1 MRADARALTARL
13 RLRPKCGKLE
23 PIRPASI
30 NQTIEGI
37 SNVTCSRSTR
47 LCLLGASSVLA
58 LLSTPAL
65 AQQSAQQSAAV
76 ATAPAAAAQA
86 AAPAASAAGAQAPV
100 PSAGG
105 DSATVKEIVVLG
117 VRGAQQAAIKEKLRA
132 PQIVDSIV
140 AEDIGKLPD
149 NTIADSLQRVPGVE
163 ITRDAGEGSGVN
175 IRGVPQVLTTLN
187 GEIFLGGGGSTVSV
201 GGDGQTFGGGGL
213 TSAQPTLSDV
223 PPALFAG
230 VDVIKSPQAS
240 DLSGGIGG
248 ILALKTRRPL
258 DLPDG
263 LTMTGSAQGD
273 YAFVSAKD
281 NQSYSALVGWNQDGK
296 FGGLISFSY
305 TDETLANYHVNDSYS
320 ILPITSADLGFPVRP
335 NAGPATN
342 NTAFGSNDYYYQ
354 PVSYDFNNSTIQRQ
368 RLGIGS
374 SFQYKI
380 IPGLTA
386 TVDLNYLHY
395 DNRDTIQEAQVNTNN
410 ATNVLQ
416 PGAIISSDGGLQ
428 NGTYALPHYQSHAEN
443 DFTHSDAGDTSF
455 QLAYD
460 NGGRFRGSIRYVG
473 DAALQQTSN
482 AFGDSIATQYVDTA
496 HSGIITPTSGGLPT
510 RVNQNGL
517 PGPIIVN
524 VQPNGSYPQAN
535 FITDVSNPAN
545 YQLQS
550 SWANGSQ
557 TVAQINVGRADGS
570 YDVGWGPLKTI
581 DFGAR
586 YSDRFIKYTQF
597 NYLSLEGGTGPQNE
611 YYFHDSL
618 IGDNNYPTGNPT
630 IPGLSIIKQYPYS
643 SLPSGYVSM
652 VKIKGVNIPIPD
664 INTAVMNNAVA
675 YLNSI
680 YPGEKAFEDPTQSY
694 SVDEKET
701 SGYIQGD
708 FASTTPWLGL
718 PFSGNFGVRIVNT
731 QLHITNFITNG
742 ADYIGSTGSYNGVL
756 DNLGENHFTNE
767 YTDVLPNFNVSFD
780 VTDNQKLRLAVNK
793 AVARQDLGALGPGF
807 SASYEANNGRNPNL
821 PNSTQLFLQASSG
834 NPNLQPFR
842 STNWQGSYEWY
853 FHRSSLLSLA
863 LFYIDIASFPL
874 QATVQEP
881 EPDGDG
887 VVRAGGP
894 VTTTVNGG
902 SASIKGLEAAYQQA
916 FDFLPGV
923 FSGLGTNINFT
934 YSDSETNNFDSSGQ
948 RELLPNN
955 SKFQV
960 NGILFYQK
968 GPWQGRIA
976 YNWRSTEFVQAYG
989 IGSGSSAQNL
999 GIYAKPI
1006 GFLDASVSYDV
1017 NRHMTFFAQATNITQ
1032 SSQQR
1037 YLQFPDVFYDENQ
1050 YETRL
1055 TVGVRLRN

>member
-1 MRADARALTARL
+1 MRH
-13 RLRPKCGKLE
+13 
-23 PIRPASI
+23 
-30 NQTIEGI
+30 
-37 SNVTCSRSTR
+37 VRSTR
-47 LCLLGASSVLA
+47 TLLLA
-58 LLSTPAL
+58 AGSALSLSIAAPAL
-65 AQQSAQQSAAV
+65 AQTALAQAGPVPAGPSTDAPV
-76 ATAPAAAAQA
+76 ATAQQPDTSGSSNTAGSTQV
-86 AAPAASAAGAQAPV
+86 PIQSNPTSAAGAPNSQTV
-100 PSAGG
+100 TTAGG
-105 DSATVKEIVVLG
+105 DNTVHEITVLG
-117 VRGAQQAAIKEKLRA
+117 VRGAQQAAIREKQLA

-187 GEIFLGGGGSTVSV
+187 GEIFLGGGGSTVAV
-201 GGDGQTFGGGGL
+201 GGDGQSFGGGAL

-258 DLPDG
+258 DLQRG
-263 LTMTGSAQGD
+263 LTLTGSAQGD
-273 YAFVSAKD
+273 YAFVSDNA
-281 NQSYSALVGWNQDGK
+281 NQSYSGLIGWNNDGK
-296 FGGLISFSY
+296 FGALFAFSY
-305 TDETLANYHVNDSYS
+305 TDETLANYHVNDGYS
-320 ILPITSADLGFPVRP
+320 ILPVTSSDLGFPVRP
-335 NAGPATN
+335 TAGPQTN
-342 NTAFGSNDYYYQ
+342 STAFGSNDYYYQ
-354 PVSYDFNNSTIQRQ
+354 PVYYAFNNSTIDRQ
-368 RLGIGS
+368 RLGLSS

-380 IPGLTA
+380 LPGLVA
-386 TVDLNYLHY
+386 TVDLDYLHY
-395 DNRDTIQEAQVNTNN
+395 DNRDSIQEMQVNTNN
-410 ATNVLQ
+410 ALNVLQ
-416 PGAIISSDGGLQ
+416 PGATISSDGALL
-428 NGTYALPHYQSHAEN
+428 NGTYDLPHYQMHAEN

-455 QLAYD
+455 QLAYN

-496 HSGIITPTSGGLPT
+496 HSGIITPTSNGLPT

-517 PGPIIVN
+517 PGPVVVS
-524 VQPNGSYPQAN
+524 VQPNASYPQAQL
-535 FITDVSNPAN
+535 ITDVTNPAN

-570 YDVGWGPLKTI
+570 YDVNFGPLRTI

-586 YSDRFIKYTQF
+586 YSDRSIKYTQF
-597 NYLSLEGGTGPQNE
+597 NYLSLEGGSGPNNE

-618 IGDNNYPTGNPT
+618 ISDTNFPTGNAN
-630 IPGLSIIKQYPYS
+630 IPGVSIIHQYPYS
-643 SLPSGYVSM
+643 TLPAGYVSS
-652 VKIKGVNIPIPD
+652 VKIKGVNVALPD
-664 INTAVMNNAVA
+664 INTKVMNNAVA
-675 YLNSI
+675 YLDSI
-680 YPGEKAFEDPTQSY
+680 YPGERPFEDPTQSY

-701 SGYIQGD
+701 SGYIQAD
-708 FASTTPWLGL
+708 YASHLPFLGL
-718 PFSGNFGVRIVNT
+718 PYSGNFGLRIVNT
-731 QLHITNFITNG
+731 RLGITNFITNG
-742 ADYIGSTGSYNGVL
+742 ADFIGSTGSYNGVL
-756 DNLGENHFTNE
+756 DNLGENHFTND
-767 YTDVLPNFNVSFD
+767 YTDVLPQFNVSFD
-780 VTDNQKLRLAVNK
+780 VTDTQKFRLAVNK

-807 SASYEANNGRNPNL
+807 SASYEANNGRNPSL
-821 PNSTQLFLQASSG
+821 PNATQLFLQANSG
-834 NPNLQPFR
+834 NPDLQPFR

-853 FHRSSLLSLA
+853 FHKGSLLSLA
-863 LFYIDIASFPL
+863 AFYIDVASFPL
-874 QATVQEP
+874 QQTVQEP

-902 SASIKGLEAAYQQA
+902 GASIKGLEAAYQQA
-916 FDFLPGV
+916 FDFLPGI

-934 YSDSETNNFDSSGQ
+934 YSDSQTDNVDSTGQ

-955 SKFQV
+955 SKYQV
-960 NGILFYQK
+960 NGILYYQK
-968 GPWQGRIA
+968 GPWQGRVA

-989 IGSGSSAQNL
+989 IGSGTEAQNL

-1006 GFLDASVSYDV
+1006 GFMDASISYDV
-1017 NRHMTFFAQATNITQ
+1017 NRHLTVYAQATNITQ
-1032 SSQQR
+1032 SNQQR
-1037 YLQFPDVFYDENQ
+1037 YLEFPDVFYDENQ

-1055 TVGVRLRN
+1055 FFGVRLRN